1 MDLTVM
7 RKFEFASF
15 FSVGFYSFLVLNVF
29 YVHFLLG
36 LEGMGLI
43 PERKSFSP
51 LWNHFNSDSKVPY
64 PYLPSALHMEQSV
77 TRTEGLISFCSAT

>member
-1 MDLTVM
+1 MDLIVL

-15 FSVGFYSFLVLNVF
+15 FFLPVRFYSFLVLNAF
-29 YVHFLLG
+29 YFLLG

-43 PERKSFSP
+43 PERNNFLF
-51 LWNHFNSDSKVPY
+51 LWNNFDSESKVPC

-77 TRTEGLISFCSAT
+77 TLTESFNSLCSAT